1 LVLAEDER
9 GLEAGG
15 ILHID
20 VTLDGGE
27 EAALLLGATAALP
40 CLVRYQ
46 ANEPSSLAATVWVLE
61 NVGSEAEVLEFVR
74 TANIDVVP
82 SATLELPLP
91 AAGDAEATPAPPAA
105 TEALSASTVPSA
117 HLDQQHAVIRSVA
130 DAGGCVRI
138 FVAGER
144 VT

>member
-20 VTLDGGE
+20 VTLGGGE

-46 ANEPSSLAATVWVLE
+46 ANELGSSTATVWVLE

-91 AAGDAEATPAPPAA
+91 AAGDAEATPAA
-105 TEALSASTVPSA
+105 TESLTASTVPSA
-117 HLDQQHAVIRSVA
+117 HLDQQHAIIRSVA